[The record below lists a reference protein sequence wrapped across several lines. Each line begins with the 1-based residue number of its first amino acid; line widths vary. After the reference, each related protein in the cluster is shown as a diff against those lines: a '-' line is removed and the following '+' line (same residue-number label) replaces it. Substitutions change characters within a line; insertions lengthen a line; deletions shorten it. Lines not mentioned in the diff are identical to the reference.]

1 MQDSETSLTT
11 STESGSRPT
20 TPDSQMTNSLHRA
33 NSTID
38 ELTATLAK
46 VSRAP
51 SPDSADRDL
60 LRCCCGREDCANTA
74 AWTSFQS
81 KLESRLILC
90 AEVGQAL
97 LQKHEAYV
105 RRHGLD
111 DRDIQSDDDGDLSRP
126 ETPTIHSARPEYD
139 VNTHLNDLKKENTVL
154 EKRLA
159 TALLNAEISESSK
172 KSLLQELDE
181 VKEALSKLTVNQA
194 KSTGWEARLNAI
206 AQERDDLFQELDNER
221 QRARNSESQATTWK
235 DRCIKLQSELSRL
248 YEELD
253 KQKQS
258 RTELSE
264 EILRDARAR
273 LEMVQ
278 QQQFG
283 RTVLSDNP
291 EVTQMMESLVA
302 DNEALK
308 RDVAELQNLL
318 AESREELRT
327 MQEEL
332 EETRVL
338 PGVMRRIS
346 SSGRPGHNYTH
357 SWASSFGQQP
367 ASPVPRS
374 GARSAQ
380 PYEPLTPNTE
390 ARPLSPAESRAA
402 SERRLPALSSPRPK
416 YPISK
421 LEVEDRNTHI
431 RSPELSGRK
440 SPRRPLFLLSHEKAV
455 QTDTIN
461 WATLLAPV
469 LRAQTDDGS
478 SSTPAADGQSESSSL
493 AETHAHGSTIAAVV
507 DRTNT
512 LFSRMTQADARTLM
526 NRLKRQRL
534 AGDISHLSHATVS
547 SILSE
552 ANGLRAH
559 FRGVL
564 EDDRAVSTCTR
575 RDLRALLN
583 LLREMFAELGEMRV
597 ALNDIILDPSS
608 APKFSEVAMD
618 PSKQFSKVGGRGA
631 KQGPAGW
638 MAPLSK
644 LFGTATTSQAN
655 TKAPENTPVSDRV
668 GSGSPATN
676 ATVRQKPTRFIP
688 KSGPALAASATTVKV
703 EFSGTAVG
711 RSVTSSTAMAATAA
725 SAAEPERSSTPVPV
739 ASSRSLMGIFAGAP
753 QPQSEDPWVFVAS
766 KPGRSVRGQKSTMD
780 MRTATLTR
788 TAGRWTNTRLPR
800 NVDAVVDSGSAIQ
813 DSDEDEN
820 GESSGVPDTLLER
833 TLRPRGLSDS
843 SIRTTFLNDGATPA
857 SPTVDIPDA
866 PAPTPISPVP
876 VRAPLRGGSA
886 LRQSTVPIQGSLRTS
901 VLQSFSRAFAIPS
914 LSTPSDNASS
924 SPVSTSSREPIS
936 APNRAASPRGIL
948 PSFAGWAASQ
958 AGLDA
963 QAADDFVGSVRDR
976 EDEAVFGRPA
986 WQREG
991 LGRDI

>member
-1 MQDSETSLTT
+1 MQDPETSLTT
-11 STESGSRPT
+11 STESSSRPA

-51 SPDSADRDL
+51 SPDLADRDL
-60 LRCCCGREDCANTA
+60 LRCCCGRADCANTA

-105 RRHGLD
+105 RRRGLD
-111 DRDIQSDDDGDLSRP
+111 DRDVQFDDDDDDLSRP
-126 ETPTIHSARPEYD
+126 ETPTMHSARPEYD
-139 VNTHLNDLKKENTVL
+139 ANTHLNDLKKENAAL

-159 TALLNAEISESSK
+159 TTLLNAEISESSK

-181 VKEALSKLTVNQA
+181 VKEALSRLTVNQA
-194 KSTGWEARLNAI
+194 KSTGWEARLNATI
-206 AQERDDLFQELDNER
+206 QERDDLRQELDSER

-248 YEELD
+248 YDELD

-338 PGVMRRIS
+338 PGAIRRIS

-402 SERRLPALSSPRPK
+402 SERRLPAFSSPRPE

-421 LEVEDRNTHI
+421 LEVEDRLTHI

-461 WATLLAPV
+461 WTTLLAPV

-534 AGDISHLSHATVS
+534 AGDVSHLSHATVS

-597 ALNDIILDPSS
+597 TLNDIILDPSS
-608 APKFSEVAMD
+608 ASKFSEVAMD
-618 PSKQFSKVGGRGA
+618 PSKQLSKVGSRGT
-631 KQGPAGW
+631 KQRPAGW

-644 LFGTATTSQAN
+644 LFGTTSTTQAN
-655 TKAPENTPVSDRV
+655 TKSPENPSVSDRV
-668 GSGSPATN
+668 GTGSPATN

-688 KSGPALAASATTVKV
+688 KSGPALAASATTVNV
-703 EFSGTAVG
+703 EFSGTVVG
-711 RSVTSSTAMAATAA
+711 RSVTSSTAVAATDA
-725 SAAEPERSSTPVPV
+725 SAGEPERSSTPV

-766 KPGRSVRGQKSTMD
+766 KPGRRMRGQKSTLD

-813 DSDEDEN
+813 GSDEDEN

-901 VLQSFSRAFAIPS
+901 VLQSFSRAFAVPS
-914 LSTPSDNASS
+914 LSTPSDNTSS
-924 SPVSTSSREPIS
+924 SPVSTSPREPIS
-936 APNRAASPRGIL
+936 APIRTASLRGIL

-986 WQREG
+986 WHREG